1 MQETLHDHHTSISF
15 SGRSLCNLQFA
26 DNIDLMGGSSGELQD
41 LTNRPEDR
49 AMVYMLEVSTKKSK
63 SKTIG
68 TNNISADVSMNRQ
81 KLEQAAS
88 FKYLEQP
95 RTRMAPAEQISVWY
109 SD

>member
-1 MQETLHDHHTSISF
+1 
-15 SGRSLCNLQFA
+15 
-26 DNIDLMGGSSGELQD
+26 MGDSSGELQD
-41 LTNRPEDR
+41 LTNRLVDR
-49 AMVYMLEVSTKKSK
+49 ATAYGMEVSTENSKIMTKS
-63 SKTIG
+63 